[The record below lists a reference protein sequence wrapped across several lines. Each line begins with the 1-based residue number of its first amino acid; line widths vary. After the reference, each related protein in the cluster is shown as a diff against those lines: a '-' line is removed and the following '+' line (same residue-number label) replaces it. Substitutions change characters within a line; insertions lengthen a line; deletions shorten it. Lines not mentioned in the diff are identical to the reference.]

1 MEGASKRIIPSFFQK
16 RNPGNDAESAISRK
30 QPPEDTPNDT
40 PATAINAP
48 PAPTLDYPPIRPAGS
63 QAPASCEP
71 SKRRAQSPADGLS
84 DFVDQ
89 YRLAENDVEAGTQ
102 RHIDSGDIQSNTRSA
117 IYTLTPNSTP
127 DSDNSSDNEDN
138 SLSTSQIRLIHRQA
152 SNRNRRKKQL
162 RKEKSNQIQDGN
174 DVNEI
179 ANAEMESNTSPGARP
194 PNSAVTR
201 PLVGDAID
209 Q

>member
-30 QPPEDTPNDT
+30 QPPKDTPNDT

-84 DFVDQ
+84 DFVDRYCQ
-89 YRLAENDVEAGTQ
+89 AENDVVAGMP
-102 RHIDSGDIQSNTRSA
+102 RHFDSGSNQSNTRSA
-117 IYTLTPNSTP
+117 IYTP
-127 DSDNSSDNEDN
+127 
-138 SLSTSQIRLIHRQA
+138 RQ
-152 SNRNRRKKQL
+152 
-162 RKEKSNQIQDGN
+162 
-174 DVNEI
+174 
-179 ANAEMESNTSPGARP
+179 
-194 PNSAVTR
+194 TR
-201 PLVGDAID
+201 PQIVTTPATTTITARVPRKSA
-209 Q
+209 